1 MKKTIITGIVLA
13 VAALAML
20 TVSIR
25 HSEPLESKPLGTV
38 SGIVTDSKTGAPL
51 AAVAVQVVGTTS
63 GTLTDA
69 SGKYTIV
76 GIVPGSY
83 TLKASLVA
91 YASQEIMSL
100 TVTAGNTTQQDFQ
113 LAPMT
118 IACDK
123 PQIVTAERDL
133 LRLTE
138 TQNQRQL
145 STGSV
150 KNMPVATVQE
160 LLQTQAGVV
169 SRGGQVHMHG
179 SPSNEVPYVVDGV
192 SIKDPLG
199 GSGAVEQ
206 ESNIS
211 GRVTENMQIVRGG
224 FDAEYGNAPEKCGQ
238 IHQRD
243 GRGSKNVGGI
253 MPPCIDKPTYG
264 NVPMST
270 GGSVPPNGQQYD
282 AMFFKHYGV
291 NPFVSTDDDHL
302 STFAIDADN
311 ASYSMT
317 RSYLTRGSLPPE
329 EAVRVEEFV
338 NNFKYEYRHPQERAF
353 RVCLEGAPSKFGDK
367 YQLLKIGIVGKKI
380 EECRRQDANLVFVI
394 DVSGSMDMENRLGAV
409 KKALHML
416 VDNLT
421 DRDRVG
427 IVAYRTDA
435 FEVLSPTSIRDRERI
450 IRAIDG
456 LYASGSTWAEGGLR
470 MGYQMADRCFDR
482 SRINRIILCTDGV
495 ANEGQTAAEDILKE
509 IKQYADRGITLSAI
523 GFGMNNY
530 NDVLLE
536 KLGDKGNG
544 HYAYVD
550 NWEEA
555 RRIFVENLTG
565 TLQVIARDVKIQV
578 DFNPNTV
585 DRYRLLGY
593 ENRDVADNQFRND
606 KADGGEIGSGHT
618 VTALYEIKLN
628 DDAHGDLGT
637 VYVRYKDPNT
647 FAVNEVAEPIDQSYF
662 SHSFESASCDF
673 RLAAAAAEFAEILR
687 KSYWAQDG
695 HLSEVLRVVG
705 QVERERC
712 DDQVIEL
719 MDMIAKADR
728 MKKAKEDGQGPLGM
742 ETE

>member
-1 MKKTIITGIVLA
+1 MKRAILIGFTLA
-13 VAALAML
+13 MATLVALAGEL
-20 TVSIR
+20 KKGNAAENAPA
-25 HSEPLESKPLGTV
+25 HSL
-38 SGIVTDSKTGAPL
+38 SGNIKGRIINKTSNDPIPNAP
-51 AAVAVQVVGTTS
+51 VQIEGTTM
-63 GTLTDA
+63 GALTGPD
-69 SGKYTIV
+69 GNYVITN
-76 GIVPGSY
+76 VPPKIY
-83 TLKASLVA
+83 TLISRLVG
-91 YASQEIMSL
+91 YVPMKVEGVE
-100 TVTAGNTTQQDFQ
+100 VTADHTTMVDFA
-113 LAPMT
+113 LEAST
-118 IACDK
+118 V
-123 PQIVTAERDL
+123 QIEAMQVVTAERDL

-138 TQNQRQL
+138 TQNQKQL
-145 STGSV
+145 SAETI
-150 KNMPVATVQE
+150 KNMPATTVQE
-160 LLQTQAGVV
+160 LQQAQAGVV
-169 SRGGQVHMHG
+169 ERGGQVH
-179 SPSNEVPYVVDGV
+179 
-192 SIKDPLG
+192 
-199 GSGAVEQ
+199 
-206 ESNIS
+206 
-211 GRVTENMQIVRGG
+211 VRGG
-224 FDAEYGNAPEKCGQ
+224 CSNETVHGVHPLAMQKPSCYGA
-238 IHQRD
+238 
-243 GRGSKNVGGI
+243 
-253 MPPCIDKPTYG
+253 
-264 NVPMST
+264 PMSN

-353 RVCLEGAPSKFGDK
+353 RVCLEGAPSKFGSK

-380 EECRRQDANLVFVI
+380 DECRRQDANLVFVI
-394 DVSGSMDMENRLGAV
+394 DVSGSMNMENRLGAV

-416 VDNLT
+416 IDNLT

-435 FEVLSPTSIRDRERI
+435 YEVLAPTSIRDRERI
-450 IRAIDG
+450 ITAIDQ
-456 LYASGSTWAEGGLR
+456 LYPSGSTWAEGGLR
-470 MGYQMADRCFDR
+470 LGYQMANRCFDR
-482 SRINRIILCTDGV
+482 SKINRIILCTDGV

-593 ENRDVADNQFRND
+593 ENRDVADNKFRDD
-606 KADGGEIGSGHT
+606 KEDGGEIGSGHT
-618 VTALYEIKLN
+618 VTALYEIKLK
-628 DDAHGDLGT
+628 DEAHGDLGT
-637 VYVRYKDPNT
+637 VYVRYKDPT
-647 FAVNEVAEPIDQSYF
+647 TLAVSEVAEPIDQSYF
-662 SHSFESASCDF
+662 CHSFESTSSDF

-695 HLSEVLRVVG
+695 HLSDVLRVVG

-719 MDMIAKADR
+719 MDLVAKADR
-728 MKKAKEDGQGPLGM
+728 MMKANEDGRDPLGM

>member
-1 MKKTIITGIVLA
+1 MKKTMITGIVLA

-25 HSEPLESKPLGTV
+25 HSEPLESKPLGAI
-38 SGIVTDSKTGAPL
+38 SGRVTDATAGNSLAGA
-51 AAVAVQVVGTTS
+51 AVQVVGTTM
-63 GTLTDA
+63 GCITDTD
-69 SGKYTIV
+69 GKYTIKNV
-76 GIVPGSY
+76 VPGSY
-83 TLKASLVA
+83 TLKASLVG
-91 YASQEIMSL
+91 YASQEIAALS
-100 TVTAGNTTQQDFQ
+100 VTAGNTTQQDFQ
-113 LAPMT
+113 LVAVAKDLGKA
-118 IACDK
+118 IAVDREALSQPSLNCLDVVVLDE
-123 PQIVTAERDL
+123 QNVT
-133 LRLTE
+133 
-138 TQNQRQL
+138 
-145 STGSV
+145 
-150 KNMPVATVQE
+150 
-160 LLQTQAGVV
+160 
-169 SRGGQVHMHG
+169 RGGRENSKPISIPESRKKSVSGVQYCLPFPT
-179 SPSNEVPYVVDGV
+179 PS
-192 SIKDPLG
+192 
-199 GSGAVEQ
+199 
-206 ESNIS
+206 
-211 GRVTENMQIVRGG
+211 
-224 FDAEYGNAPEKCGQ
+224 YGP
-238 IHQRD
+238 
-243 GRGSKNVGGI
+243 
-253 MPPCIDKPTYG
+253 
-264 NVPMST
+264 VPMST

-291 NPFVSTDDDHL
+291 NPFVPTDDDHL

-353 RVCLEGAPSKFGDK
+353 RVCLEGAPSKFGYK

-394 DVSGSMDMENRLGAV
+394 DVSGSMNMENRLGAV

-427 IVAYRTDA
+427 IVAYRTEA
-435 FEVLSPTSIRDRERI
+435 YEVLAPTSIRNRERI
-450 IRAIDG
+450 IRAIDD
-456 LYASGSTWAEGGLR
+456 LYPSGSTWAEGGLR
-470 MGYQMADRCFDR
+470 LGYQMANRCFDR
-482 SRINRIILCTDGV
+482 NKINRIILCTDGV

-593 ENRDVADNQFRND
+593 ENRDVADNKFRDD
-606 KADGGEIGSGHT
+606 KEDGGEIGSGHT
-618 VTALYEIKLN
+618 VTALYEIKLK
-628 DDAHGDLGT
+628 DEDHGDLGT

-647 FAVNEVAEPIDQSYF
+647 FAVSEVAEPIDQSYF
-662 SHSFESASCDF
+662 CHSFESASCDL

-695 HLSEVLRVVG
+695 HLSDVLRVVG
-705 QVERERC
+705 QVEHERC

-719 MDMIAKADR
+719 MDLVAKADR
-728 MKKAKEDGQGPLGM
+728 MKKANEDGQGPLGM

>member
-1 MKKTIITGIVLA
+1 MKRTILIGFTLAMATLVALAGQIKKNDVAESGSSAATAGLGKIKGKVTNKKTGDPISSAHVQIQGTTMGALTGPDGEYLIINIPPKTYTL
-13 VAALAML
+13 
-20 TVSIR
+20 VSR
-25 HSEPLESKPLGTV
+25 QVGYVPLKVEQ
-38 SGIVTDSKTGAPL
+38 
-51 AAVAVQVVGTTS
+51 VAVIADHTTTVDFALEETTVQMEKLQVV
-63 GTLTDA
+63 
-69 SGKYTIV
+69 
-76 GIVPGSY
+76 
-83 TLKASLVA
+83 
-91 YASQEIMSL
+91 
-100 TVTAGNTTQQDFQ
+100 TV
-113 LAPMT
+113 
-118 IACDK
+118 
-123 PQIVTAERDL
+123 ERDL
-133 LRLTE
+133 LRQTD
-138 TQNQRQL
+138 TQAQRQL
-145 STGSV
+145 SAEAA
-150 KNMPVATVQE
+150 KNAPSTTVQE
-160 LLQTQAGVV
+160 LLQFQIPVEQ
-169 SRGGQVHMHG
+169 RGGQIH
-179 SPSNEVPYVVDGV
+179 
-192 SIKDPLG
+192 
-199 GSGAVEQ
+199 
-206 ESNIS
+206 
-211 GRVTENMQIVRGG
+211 VRGG
-224 FDAEYGNAPEKCGQ
+224 RSNETG
-238 IHQRD
+238 
-243 GRGSKNVGGI
+243 GGI
-253 MPPCIDKPTYG
+253 HPAPTCKPPSYG
-264 NVPMST
+264 TPMSN

-394 DVSGSMDMENRLGAV
+394 DVSGSMNMENRLGAV

-450 IRAIDG
+450 IRAIDD

-470 MGYQMADRCFDR
+470 LGYQMANRCFDR
-482 SRINRIILCTDGV
+482 NKINRIILCTDGV

-606 KADGGEIGSGHT
+606 KVDGGEIGSGHT
-618 VTALYEIKLN
+618 VTALYEIKLK
-628 DDAHGDLGT
+628 DEAHGDLGT

-647 FAVNEVAEPIDQSYF
+647 FAVSEVAEPIDQSYF
-662 SHSFESASCDF
+662 CHSFESASCDF

-695 HLSEVLRVVG
+695 HLSDVLRVVG

-719 MDMIAKADR
+719 MDLVAKADR
-728 MKKAKEDGQGPLGM
+728 MMKANEDGQGPLGM

>member
-1 MKKTIITGIVLA
+1 MKRTIITGIVLA

-25 HSEPLESKPLGTV
+25 HSEPLESKPLGAI
-38 SGIVTDSKTGAPL
+38 SGRVADASTGNPL
-51 AAVAVQVVGTTS
+51 ARASLQVVGTTMGS
-63 GTLTDA
+63 MTNTD
-69 SGKYTIV
+69 GKYTIKNV
-76 GIVPGSY
+76 VPGSY
-83 TLKASLVA
+83 TLKASVVG
-91 YASQEIMSL
+91 YVPQEIAALS
-100 TVTAGNTTQQDFQ
+100 VTAGNTTQQDFQ
-113 LAPMT
+113 LVPTT

-123 PQIVTAERDL
+123 PQIVHTERDL
-133 LRLTE
+133 SKLSE
-138 TQNQRQL
+138 VQDQRV
-145 STGSV
+145 T
-150 KNMPVATVQE
+150 TVQE
-160 LLQTQAGVV
+160 LQQAQAGV
-169 SRGGQVHMHG
+169 Q
-179 SPSNEVPYVVDGV
+179 SN
-192 SIKDPLG
+192 
-199 GSGAVEQ
+199 
-206 ESNIS
+206 
-211 GRVTENMQIVRGG
+211 
-224 FDAEYGNAPEKCGQ
+224 CGQ
-238 IHQRD
+238 IHVRD
-243 GRGSKNVGGI
+243 GRSNQAFNRVQ
-253 MPPCIDKPTYG
+253 PLPKPKPSCFGT
-264 NVPMST
+264 PMST

-282 AMFFKHYGV
+282 ATFFKHYGV

-317 RSYLTRGSLPPE
+317 RSYLTRGSLPPD

-353 RVCLEGAPSKFGDK
+353 RVCLEGAPSKFGSK

-380 EECRRQDANLVFVI
+380 DECRRQDANLVFVI
-394 DVSGSMDMENRLGAV
+394 DVSGSMNMENRLSAV

-435 FEVLSPTSIRDRERI
+435 YEVLPPTSIRDRERI
-450 IRAIDG
+450 IRAIDD
-456 LYASGSTWAEGGLR
+456 LNASGSTWAEGGLR
-470 MGYQMADRCFDR
+470 LGYQMANRCFDR
-482 SRINRIILCTDGV
+482 NKINRIILCTDGV

-585 DRYRLLGY
+585 DCYRLLGY
-593 ENRDVADNQFRND
+593 ENRDVADNKFRDD
-606 KADGGEIGSGHT
+606 KEDGGEIGSGHT
-618 VTALYEIKLN
+618 VTALYEIKLK
-628 DDAHGDLGT
+628 DEARGDLGT
-637 VYVRYKDPNT
+637 VYVRYKDPT
-647 FAVNEVAEPIDQSYF
+647 TLAVNEVAEPIDQSCF
-662 SHSFESASCDF
+662 SRWFESASSDL

-695 HLSEVLRVVG
+695 HLSDVLRVVG

-719 MDMIAKADR
+719 MDLVAKADR
-728 MKKAKEDGQGPLGM
+728 MMKANEDGQGPLGM

>member
-1 MKKTIITGIVLA
+1 MKRTIITGIMLA

-20 TVSIR
+20 AVSIR
-25 HSEPLESKPLGTV
+25 HSEPLESKPLGV
-38 SGIVTDSKTGAPL
+38 IAGRVTDVSTSNPL
-51 AAVAVQVVGTTS
+51 AGAAVQVVGTTM
-63 GTLTDA
+63 GCMTTAD
-69 SGKYTIV
+69 GKYTIKNV
-76 GIVPGSY
+76 VPGSY
-83 TLKASLVA
+83 TLKASLVG
-91 YASQEIMSL
+91 YASQEIMALS
-100 TVTAGNTTQQDFQ
+100 VTAGNTTQQNFQ
-113 LAPMT
+113 LVQAV
-118 IACDK
+118 IGLDK
-123 PQIVTAERDL
+123 VVVMDGQVMSDPSAVQGLPSEASSGKDAKAEG
-133 LRLTE
+133 
-138 TQNQRQL
+138 QGQL
-145 STGSV
+145 H
-150 KNMPVATVQE
+150 
-160 LLQTQAGVV
+160 
-169 SRGGQVHMHG
+169 SRGGRTNEATHM
-179 SPSNEVPYVVDGV
+179 VDGV
-192 SIKDPLG
+192 SIKDPLAG
-199 GSGAVEQ
+199 LGAVDQ
-206 ESNIS
+206 AMNIS
-211 GRVTENMQIVRGG
+211 GNVVEDPLTVRGG
-224 FDAEYGNAPEKCGQ
+224 VDAEYGNAPVGAVSRGGQ
-238 IHQRD
+238 VHA
-243 GRGSKNVGGI
+243 
-253 MPPCIDKPTYG
+253 PPMYKPSCYG
-264 NVPMST
+264 TPMSN

-329 EAVRVEEFV
+329 GAVRVEEFI

-353 RVCLEGAPSKFGDK
+353 RVCLEGAPSKFGSK

-427 IVAYRTDA
+427 IVAYRTNA
-435 FEVLSPTSIRDRERI
+435 FEVLAPTSIRDRERI
-450 IRAIDG
+450 IRAIDN

-470 MGYQMADRCFDR
+470 LGYQMANRCFDR
-482 SRINRIILCTDGV
+482 NKINRIILCTDGV

-550 NWEEA
+550 NWEKA

-593 ENRDVADNQFRND
+593 ENRDVADNKFRDD
-606 KADGGEIGSGHT
+606 KEDGGEIGSGHT
-618 VTALYEIKLN
+618 VTALYEIKLK
-628 DDAHGDLGT
+628 DETRGDLGT
-637 VYVRYKDPNT
+637 VYVRYKDPT
-647 FAVNEVAEPIDQSYF
+647 TLAVNEVAEPIDQSYF
-662 SHSFESASCDF
+662 SRTFESASSDL

-705 QVERERC
+705 QVEHERC

-719 MDMIAKADR
+719 MDLVAKADR
-728 MKKAKEDGQGPLGM
+728 MMKANEDGQGPLGM

>member
-1 MKKTIITGIVLA
+1 MKRTIITGIVLA

-25 HSEPLESKPLGTV
+25 HAEPLESKPLGAI
-38 SGIVTDSKTGAPL
+38 SGRV
-51 AAVAVQVVGTTS
+51 
-63 GTLTDA
+63 TDA
-69 SGKYTIV
+69 STGNPLAGASLQIVGITIGGMTDADGKYTIKNV
-76 GIVPGSY
+76 VPGSY
-83 TLKASLVA
+83 TLKASLVG
-91 YASQEIMSL
+91 YVPQEIAALS
-100 TVTAGNTTQQDFQ
+100 VTAGSTTQQDFQ
-113 LAPMT
+113 LVA
-118 IACDK
+118 AVVRCDV
-123 PQIVTAERDL
+123 PQVVRAERDL

-138 TQNQRQL
+138 IQDQRVTTVPGQL
-145 STGSV
+145 QA
-150 KNMPVATVQE
+150 PV
-160 LLQTQAGVV
+160 GVEAKC
-169 SRGGQVHMHG
+169 GQVHMRG
-179 SPSNEVPYVVDGV
+179 GRSNA
-192 SIKDPLG
+192 DPLYPLETRKK
-199 GSGAVEQ
+199 S
-206 ESNIS
+206 IS
-211 GRVTENMQIVRGG
+211 GVQYCMPIP
-224 FDAEYGNAPEKCGQ
+224 AP
-238 IHQRD
+238 
-243 GRGSKNVGGI
+243 SYS
-253 MPPCIDKPTYG
+253 PT
-264 NVPMST
+264 PMST

-353 RVCLEGAPSKFGDK
+353 RVCLEGAPSKFGSK
-367 YQLLKIGIVGKKI
+367 YQLLKIGIVGKRI

-394 DVSGSMDMENRLGAV
+394 DVSGSMNMENRLGAV

-435 FEVLSPTSIRDRERI
+435 FEVLAPTSIRDRERI
-450 IRAIDG
+450 IRAIDD
-456 LYASGSTWAEGGLR
+456 LYPSGSTWAEGGLR
-470 MGYQMADRCFDR
+470 LGYQMADRCFDR
-482 SRINRIILCTDGV
+482 NKINRIILCTDGV

-606 KADGGEIGSGHT
+606 KVDGGEIGSGHT
-618 VTALYEIKLN
+618 VTALYEIKLK
-628 DDAHGDLGT
+628 DEARGDLGT
-637 VYVRYKDPNT
+637 VYVRYKDPTT
-647 FAVNEVAEPIDQSYF
+647 FAVDEVAEPIGQSYF
-662 SHSFESASCDF
+662 SRSFESASSDF

-687 KSYWAQDG
+687 KSFWAQDG

-719 MDMIAKADR
+719 MDLIAKADR
-728 MKKAKEDGQGPLGM
+728 MMKASEDGQGPLGM

>member
-20 TVSIR
+20 AVSIK
-25 HSEPLESKPLGTV
+25 HSESLESKPLGV
-38 SGIVTDSKTGAPL
+38 ISGRVTDATAGNPL
-51 AAVAVQVVGTTS
+51 AGAAVQVVGTTM
-63 GTLTDA
+63 GGLTDTD
-69 SGKYTIV
+69 GKYTIKNV
-76 GIVPGSY
+76 VPGSY
-83 TLKASLVA
+83 SLKASLVG
-91 YASQEIMSL
+91 YAVQEITALS
-100 TVTAGNTTQQDFQ
+100 VTAGNTTRQDFQ
-113 LAPMT
+113 LAQSVV
-118 IACDK
+118 ACGK
-123 PQIVTAERDL
+123 PQILVEDRSLFSTDVVHKGG
-133 LRLTE
+133 E
-138 TQNQRQL
+138 TH
-145 STGSV
+145 
-150 KNMPVATVQE
+150 
-160 LLQTQAGVV
+160 
-169 SRGGQVHMHG
+169 SRGGR
-179 SPSNEVPYVVDGV
+179 SNEVPYMVDEV
-192 SIKDPLG
+192 SINDPLG
-199 GSGAVEQ
+199 GRSSSLRTQSFSPV
-206 ESNIS
+206 
-211 GRVTENMQIVRGG
+211 
-224 FDAEYGNAPEKCGQ
+224 
-238 IHQRD
+238 
-243 GRGSKNVGGI
+243 
-253 MPPCIDKPTYG
+253 PP
-264 NVPMST
+264 ST

-380 EECRRQDANLVFVI
+380 DECRRQDANLVFVI

-421 DRDRVG
+421 ERDRVG

-450 IRAIDG
+450 LRAIDG

-470 MGYQMADRCFDR
+470 LGYKMANRCFDR
-482 SRINRIILCTDGV
+482 NRINRIILCTDGV

-550 NWEEA
+550 SWEEA

-606 KADGGEIGSGHT
+606 KVDGGEIGSGHT
-618 VTALYEIKLN
+618 VTALYEIKLK
-628 DDAHGDLGT
+628 DEARGDLGT
-637 VYVRYKDPNT
+637 VYVRYKDPT
-647 FAVNEVAEPIDQSYF
+647 TLAVNEVAEPIEQSYF
-662 SHSFESASCDF
+662 SRSFESASCDF
-673 RLAAAAAEFAEILR
+673 RLAAAAAEFSEILR

-695 HLSEVLRVVG
+695 QLRDVLRVVG
-705 QVERERC
+705 QIEHERC

-719 MDMIAKADR
+719 MDLVAKADR
-728 MKKAKEDGQGPLGM
+728 MMKVNEDGQGPLGM

>member
-1 MKKTIITGIVLA
+1 MKKAIITGIVLT

-25 HSEPLESKPLGTV
+25 HSEPLESKPLGV
-38 SGIVTDSKTGAPL
+38 IAGRVTDATVGNPL
-51 AAVAVQVVGTTS
+51 AGAAVQVVGTTM
-63 GTLTDA
+63 GCITNTD
-69 SGKYTIV
+69 GKYTMKTV
-76 GIVPGSY
+76 VPGSY
-83 TLKASLVA
+83 TIKASLVG
-91 YASQEIMSL
+91 YASQEIAAL
-100 TVTAGNTTQQDFQ
+100 TVSAGKTTQQDFQ
-113 LAPMT
+113 LAPIT

-123 PQIVTAERDL
+123 PQIVRAERDL
-133 LRLTE
+133 QRMTE
-138 TQNQRQL
+138 TR
-145 STGSV
+145 
-150 KNMPVATVQE
+150 E
-160 LLQTQAGVV
+160 LPQAQAGVV
-169 SRGGQVHMHG
+169 TRGGQVHM
-179 SPSNEVPYVVDGV
+179 
-192 SIKDPLG
+192 
-199 GSGAVEQ
+199 
-206 ESNIS
+206 
-211 GRVTENMQIVRGG
+211 RGG
-224 FDAEYGNAPEKCGQ
+224 RSNADPVYPLETRKKCVSGVQ
-238 IHQRD
+238 YCLPIPVP
-243 GRGSKNVGGI
+243 SYS
-253 MPPCIDKPTYG
+253 PT
-264 NVPMST
+264 PMST

-329 EAVRVEEFV
+329 EAVRVEEFI

-353 RVCLEGAPSKFGDK
+353 RVCLEGAPSKFGSK
-367 YQLLKIGIVGKKI
+367 YQLLKIGIVGRKI

-394 DVSGSMDMENRLGAV
+394 DASGSMNMENRLGAV

-435 FEVLSPTSIRDRERI
+435 FEVLAPTSIRDRERI
-450 IRAIDG
+450 IRAIGD

-470 MGYQMADRCFDR
+470 LGYQMANRCFDR
-482 SRINRIILCTDGV
+482 NKINRIILCTDGV

-606 KADGGEIGSGHT
+606 KVDGGEIGSGHT
-618 VTALYEIKLN
+618 VTALYEIKLK
-628 DDAHGDLGT
+628 DEAHGDLGT

-662 SHSFESASCDF
+662 SRSFESASCDF

-705 QVERERC
+705 QVEHERC

-719 MDMIAKADR
+719 MDLVAKADR
-728 MKKAKEDGQGPLGM
+728 MMKANEDGQEPLGM

>member
-1 MKKTIITGIVLA
+1 MKRTIITGIVLA

-20 TVSIR
+20 AVSIK
-25 HSEPLESKPLGTV
+25 HSEPLESKPLGV
-38 SGIVTDSKTGAPL
+38 ISGRVTDATAGNPL
-51 AAVAVQVVGTTS
+51 AGAAVQVVGTTM
-63 GTLTDA
+63 GCMTDTD
-69 SGKYTIV
+69 GKYTIRNV
-76 GIVPGSY
+76 VPGSY
-83 TLKASLVA
+83 SLKASLVG
-91 YASQEIMSL
+91 YATQEIAALS
-100 TVTAGNTTQQDFQ
+100 VSAGNTTRQDFQ
-113 LAPMT
+113 LVQSVV
-118 IACDK
+118 ACDK
-123 PQIVTAERDL
+123 PQIVAAERDM
-133 LRLTE
+133 
-138 TQNQRQL
+138 L
-145 STGSV
+145 STGV
-150 KNMPVATVQE
+150 VNKGG
-160 LLQTQAGVV
+160 QTY
-169 SRGGQVHMHG
+169 SRG
-179 SPSNEVPYVVDGV
+179 SRSNEVPCMVDGV
-192 SIKDPLG
+192 SINDPLAGRG
-199 GSGAVEQ
+199 GTDQAMNMSGSTAGDK
-206 ESNIS
+206 STIK
-211 GRVTENMQIVRGG
+211 GG
-224 FDAEYGNAPEKCGQ
+224 FDAGYGNAPHSSVARRGHGQ
-238 IHQRD
+238 A
-243 GRGSKNVGGI
+243 
-253 MPPCIDKPTYG
+253 PTPYTPYPYG
-264 NVPMST
+264 VPMST
-270 GGSVPPNGQQYD
+270 GGSVPPNGQDYD

-317 RSYLTRGSLPPE
+317 RSYLTRGSLPPN

-338 NNFKYEYRHPQERAF
+338 NNFKYEYRHPRERAF
-353 RVCLEGAPSKFGDK
+353 RVCLEGAPSKFGSK

-380 EECRRQDANLVFVI
+380 DECRRQDANLVFVI

-421 DRDRVG
+421 ERDRVG

-450 IRAIDG
+450 LRAIDD

-470 MGYQMADRCFDR
+470 LGYAMANRCFDR
-482 SRINRIILCTDGV
+482 NKINRIILCTDGV

-536 KLGDKGNG
+536 QLGDKGNG

-550 NWEEA
+550 SWEEA

-606 KADGGEIGSGHT
+606 KVDGGEIGSGHT
-618 VTALYEIKLN
+618 VTALYEIKLK
-628 DDAHGDLGT
+628 DEAHGDLGT
-637 VYVRYKDPNT
+637 VFVRYKDPTT

-662 SHSFESASCDF
+662 SRSFELASCDF
-673 RLAAAAAEFAEILR
+673 RLAAAAAEFSEILR

-695 HLSEVLRVVG
+695 HLGDVLRVVG
-705 QVERERC
+705 QIEHERC

-719 MDMIAKADR
+719 LDLVAKADR
-728 MKKAKEDGQGPLGM
+728 MMKANEDGQGPLGM
-742 ETE
+742 GTE

>member
-1 MKKTIITGIVLA
+1 MRKRIITGIVLTVA
-13 VAALAML
+13 VLALVAYYARESG
-20 TVSIR
+20 T
-25 HSEPLESKPLGTV
+25 LESKPLGSI
-38 SGIVTDSKTGAPL
+38 SGRVTDATNGIPL
-51 AAVAVQVVGTTS
+51 AGAAIQVVGTTMGS
-63 GTLTDA
+63 MTDPD
-69 SGKYTIV
+69 GKYTIKNV
-76 GIVPGSY
+76 VPGNY
-83 TLKASLVA
+83 KLKASLIG
-91 YASQEIMSL
+91 YAVQEIAAL
-100 TVTAGNTTQQDFQ
+100 AVTAGNTTQQDFQ
-113 LAPMT
+113 LVAMT
-118 IACDK
+118 VSISQQVVLESK
-123 PQIVTAERDL
+123 LPKVKEG
-133 LRLTE
+133 
-138 TQNQRQL
+138 QRQTTAVDVANL
-145 STGSV
+145 PTAQIGEVQVDEFRVAETGD
-150 KNMPVATVQE
+150 K
-160 LLQTQAGVV
+160 
-169 SRGGQVHMHG
+169 GG
-179 SPSNEVPYVVDGV
+179 
-192 SIKDPLG
+192 
-199 GSGAVEQ
+199 
-206 ESNIS
+206 
-211 GRVTENMQIVRGG
+211 VRGG
-224 FDAEYGNAPEKCGQ
+224 RTGEAKCQVWQTPRACIVKRPTGGVRYYSSYPTPPFGQ
-238 IHQRD
+238 C
-243 GRGSKNVGGI
+243 G
-253 MPPCIDKPTYG
+253 P
-264 NVPMST
+264 ST

-338 NNFKYEYRHPQERAF
+338 NNFKYEYRHPRERAF
-353 RVCLEGAPSKFGDK
+353 RVCLEGAPSRFGSK

-394 DVSGSMDMENRLGAV
+394 DVSGSMGMENRLGAV

-416 VDNLT
+416 VNQLT
-421 DRDRVG
+421 ERDRVG

-435 FEVLSPTSIRDRERI
+435 FEVLPPTSIRDRERI
-450 IRAIDG
+450 IQAIEQ

-470 MGYQMADRCFDR
+470 LGYQMANRCFDCN
-482 SRINRIILCTDGV
+482 RINRIILCTDGV
-495 ANEGQTAAEDILKE
+495 ANEGQTAAEDILNE
-509 IKQYADRGITLSAI
+509 IKRYADRGITLSAI

-606 KADGGEIGSGHT
+606 KVDGGEIGSGHT
-618 VTALYEIKLN
+618 VTALYEIKLK
-628 DDAHGDLGT
+628 DEARGDLGT
-637 VYVRYKDPNT
+637 VFVRYKDPVT
-647 FAVNEVAEPIDQSYF
+647 MAVSEVAEPIDQSCF
-662 SHSFESASCDF
+662 SHSFESASPDL

-687 KSYWAQDG
+687 KSYWAQGSRLAD
-695 HLSEVLRVVG
+695 VQNVVRS
-705 QVERERC
+705 VERERC

-719 MDMIAKADR
+719 MDLIAKADR
-728 MKKAKEDGQGPLGM
+728 MIRYEEEGQAPIGM

>member
-1 MKKTIITGIVLA
+1 VYCGRRKINWQGINRQGACIEDEDKSNLKSRRKKMKRTIITGIMLA

-20 TVSIR
+20 AVSIR

-38 SGIVTDSKTGAPL
+38 TGIVTDSKTGALL
-51 AAVAVQVVGTTS
+51 AAVAVQIVGTVN
-63 GTLTDA
+63 GALTETT
-69 SGKYTIV
+69 GKYTIIAV
-76 GIVPGSY
+76 VPGSY
-83 TLKASLVA
+83 TLKASLVG
-91 YASQEIMSL
+91 YSSQEITSL
-100 TVTAGNTTQQDFQ
+100 IVTAGNTTQQDFQ
-113 LAPMT
+113 LVPAATEFGKAVVMN
-118 IACDK
+118 C
-123 PQIVTAERDL
+123 QIMSDVSALYGSPSEASSGKDAKAERQGL
-133 LRLTE
+133 LH
-138 TQNQRQL
+138 
-145 STGSV
+145 
-150 KNMPVATVQE
+150 
-160 LLQTQAGVV
+160 
-169 SRGGQVHMHG
+169 SRGGQIHMRG
-179 SPSNEVPYVVDGV
+179 GRTNEVTHMVDGV
-192 SIKDPLG
+192 SIKDHLGAQPLATHKP
-199 GSGAVEQ
+199 SCYGA
-206 ESNIS
+206 
-211 GRVTENMQIVRGG
+211 
-224 FDAEYGNAPEKCGQ
+224 
-238 IHQRD
+238 
-243 GRGSKNVGGI
+243 
-253 MPPCIDKPTYG
+253 
-264 NVPMST
+264 PMSN
-270 GGSVPPNGQQYD
+270 GGSVPPNGEQYD

-317 RSYLTRGSLPPE
+317 RSYLTRGSLPPD

-353 RVCLEGAPSKFGDK
+353 RVCLEGAPSKFGSK

-394 DVSGSMDMENRLGAV
+394 DVSGSMSMENRLGAV

-435 FEVLSPTSIRDRERI
+435 FEVLSPTSIRDREQI

-470 MGYQMADRCFDR
+470 LGYKMANRCFDR
-482 SRINRIILCTDGV
+482 NKINRLILCTDGV
-495 ANEGQTAAEDILKE
+495 ANEGRTAAEDILKE

-593 ENRDVADNQFRND
+593 ENRDVADNKFRDD
-606 KADGGEIGSGHT
+606 KEDGGEIGSGHT
-618 VTALYEIKLN
+618 VTALYEIKLK
-628 DDAHGDLGT
+628 DEARGDLGT
-637 VYVRYKDPNT
+637 VYVRYKDPT
-647 FAVNEVAEPIDQSYF
+647 TLAVNEVAEQIDQSDF
-662 SHSFESASCDF
+662 SRSFESASSDL

-695 HLSEVLRVVG
+695 HLREVLRVVG
-705 QVERERC
+705 QVEHERC

-719 MDMIAKADR
+719 MDLVAKADR
-728 MKKAKEDGQGPLGM
+728 MMKANEEGQGLLGM

>member
-1 MKKTIITGIVLA
+1 MRRTIITGIVLA

-25 HSEPLESKPLGTV
+25 HSEPLESKPLGV
-38 SGIVTDSKTGAPL
+38 ISGRVTDASTGNQLTGA
-51 AAVAVQVVGTTS
+51 AVQVVGTTM
-63 GTLTDA
+63 GCITDTD
-69 SGKYTIV
+69 GNYTIKNV
-76 GIVPGSY
+76 VPGSY
-83 TLKASLVA
+83 TLKASLVG
-91 YASQEIMSL
+91 YAPQEIAAL
-100 TVTAGNTTQQDFQ
+100 PVTAGNTTQQDFH
-113 LAPMT
+113 LAPTT

-123 PQIVTAERDL
+123 PQIVAAERDL
-133 LRLTE
+133 LRKTE
-138 TQNQRQL
+138 MRDQKVT
-145 STGSV
+145 
-150 KNMPVATVQE
+150 TVQDQ
-160 LLQTQAGVV
+160 LTPQIVV
-169 SRGGQVHMHG
+169 QDRGGQVHMRG
-179 SPSNEVPYVVDGV
+179 GRASEVPSAVDGV
-192 SIKDPLG
+192 SIMDPLG
-199 GSGAVEQ
+199 G
-206 ESNIS
+206 
-211 GRVTENMQIVRGG
+211 
-224 FDAEYGNAPEKCGQ
+224 
-238 IHQRD
+238 
-243 GRGSKNVGGI
+243 RGSA
-253 MPPCIDKPTYG
+253 MYKPSCYG
-264 NVPMST
+264 TPMST
-270 GGSVPPNGQQYD
+270 GGSVPPNGQDYD

-353 RVCLEGAPSKFGDK
+353 RVCLEGAPSKFGSK

-380 EECRRQDANLVFVI
+380 DECRRQDANLVFVI
-394 DVSGSMDMENRLGAV
+394 DVSGSMSMENRLGAV

-421 DRDRVG
+421 ERDRVG
-427 IVAYRTDA
+427 IVAYRTEA
-435 FEVLSPTSIRDRERI
+435 FEVLLPTSIRDRERI
-450 IRAIDG
+450 IRAIDD

-470 MGYQMADRCFDR
+470 LGYQMANRCFDR
-482 SRINRIILCTDGV
+482 NKINRIILCTDGV
-495 ANEGQTAAEDILKE
+495 ANEGQTAAEGILNE

-606 KADGGEIGSGHT
+606 KVDGGEIGSGHT
-618 VTALYEIKLN
+618 VTALYEIKLK
-628 DDAHGDLGT
+628 DEARGDLGT
-637 VYVRYKDPNT
+637 VYVRYKDPT
-647 FAVNEVAEPIDQSYF
+647 SLAVNEVAEPIDQSYF
-662 SHSFESASCDF
+662 CHSFDSASPDF

-687 KSYWAQDG
+687 KSFWAQDSR
-695 HLSEVLRVVG
+695 LSEVLRVVG
-705 QVERERC
+705 QIEHERC

-719 MDMIAKADR
+719 MDLIAKADR
-728 MKKAKEDGQGPLGM
+728 MMKASEDGQGPLGM